1 VCPEMVKFAYQNK
14 GNDGLILITDAM
26 RAKCLGKGIYELGGQ
41 EVRVNEDRAVL
52 PDGTLAGSILKL
64 NDAAKNM
71 MAYTG
76 CTLQDIIQMA
86 AVNPAKQ
93 INVYDRKG
101 SIAKGKDADL
111 VVLNDRLDVVMTFCR
126 GKLTYSQQEM

>member
-1 VCPEMVKFAYQNK
+1 
-14 GNDGLILITDAM
+14 
-26 RAKCLGKGIYELGGQ
+26 
-41 EVRVNEDRAVL
+41 VNEDRAVL
-52 PDGTLAGSILKL
+52 RDGTLAGSILKL

-111 VVLNDRLDVVMTFCR
+111 VVLNDRLEVVMTFCR